1 VPVDDRPESR
11 AVHGLAGGAS
21 STVLEQGAG
30 HIEAVLLL
38 RELDQLAVY
47 DLLPRASIG
56 CGQESA
62 DLAQREAD
70 VVRLLADDDIDA
82 SALTGSLTSVVRAT
96 EPGGERVL
104 MLQQRGILVELL
116 GTHGRRGTGPRE
128 VPTITSEAAVFRSD
142 KCHNRPSPVVKGGE
156 TRLRDRRNG

>member
-1 VPVDDRPESR
+1 
-11 AVHGLAGGAS
+11 
-21 STVLEQGAG
+21 
-30 HIEAVLLL
+30 
-38 RELDQLAVY
+38 
-47 DLLPRASIG
+47 
-56 CGQESA
+56 
-62 DLAQREAD
+62 
-70 VVRLLADDDIDA
+70 
-82 SALTGSLTSVVRAT
+82 
-96 EPGGERVL
+96 